1 MSDERNTE
9 SRAAESQP
17 AKRRPD
23 PGRSFDRVRQER
35 ALRHAARS
43 ESWIEQLQRIAKQAK
58 GKPASRD

>member
-9 SRAAESQP
+9 SQP
-17 AKRRPD
+17 AKRRGD

-35 ALRHAARS
+35 AMRHAARS

-58 GKPASRD
+58 GKPTSHD

>member
-9 SRAAESQP
+9 SQP
-17 AKRRPD
+17 AKRRGD
-23 PGRSFDRVRQER
+23 SPGRSFDRVRQER
-35 ALRHAARS
+35 AMRHAARS